1 MRDESLSALMKA
13 LLSPSSDDVWAKA
26 HYCGPENEKNGFRQ
40 DDHGNWIKKDHYGKR
55 DSKYGWEF
63 DHVLASSRGGHDG
76 LTNVRPLHWETNVRK
91 SDSPPGLFALAD
103 IFSRRRGGL

>member
-1 MRDESLSALMKA
+1 MKDESLSALMKA

-103 IFSRRRGGL
+103 IFSRRGGGL